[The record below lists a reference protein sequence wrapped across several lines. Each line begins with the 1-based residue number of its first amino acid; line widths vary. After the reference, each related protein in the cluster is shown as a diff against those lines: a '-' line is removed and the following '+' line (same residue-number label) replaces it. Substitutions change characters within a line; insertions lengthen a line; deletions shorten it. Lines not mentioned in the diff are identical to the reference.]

1 MFEYV
6 EKITE
11 QLRTV
16 ARSQELVIAE
26 AADWFAQAI
35 VKEHIIHAFGTG
47 HSQMVAMEL
56 FTRASGLANVN
67 TMLDDLVMSVS
78 GARRGGAI
86 ERISGLA
93 DILWEKYDIR
103 PGDVLLIISNSGRN
117 ALPIEL
123 AMRAKKE
130 GIKTVA
136 ITSLAQ
142 SKQYPSR
149 HTSGRK
155 LYELV
160 DLVIDNCVPVGDG
173 LMQIDNQLTGPVSSM
188 AGILLVNTIA
198 TEAMKRAVSQGAS
211 LPIYHSQNV
220 DGPSNDELYR
230 KYENRI
236 KHL

>member
-6 EKITE
+6 EKISQ
-11 QLRTV
+11 QLLTL
-16 ARSQELVIAE
+16 ATTQAQQITTAAE
-26 AADWFAQAI
+26 WFSQAI
-35 VKEHIIHAFGTG
+35 IKEHIIHAFGTG

-67 TMLDDLVMSVS
+67 TILDDLVMSVS

-86 ERISGLA
+86 ERVSGLA
-93 DILWEKYDIR
+93 DIVWAKYDIR
-103 PGDVLLIISNSGRN
+103 AVDVLLIISNSGRN
-117 ALPIEL
+117 AMPIEM
-123 AMRAKKE
+123 AMRAKAE
-130 GIKTVA
+130 GVKTIA
-136 ITSLAQ
+136 ITSLTQ

-149 HTSGRK
+149 HASGQK

-160 DLVIDNCVPVGDG
+160 DLVIDNGVPSGDG
-173 LMQIDNQLTGPVSSM
+173 LMQIGSHLTGPVSSM

-198 TEAMKRAVSQGAS
+198 TEAMKLAAAHGTS

-220 DGPSNDELYR
+220 DGPSNEELYA
-230 KYENRI
+230 KYESRV

>member
-6 EKITE
+6 DKITAH
-11 QLRTV
+11 LLALAT
-16 ARSQELVIAE
+16 SQATPITT
-26 AADWFAQAI
+26 AAQWFAQAI
-35 VKEHIIHAFGTG
+35 VDEHLIHAVGTG

-67 TMLDDLVMSVS
+67 TILDDLVLSTS

-86 ERISGLA
+86 ERVSGLA

-103 PGDVLLIISNSGRN
+103 PADVLLIVSNSGRN

-123 AMRAKKE
+123 ALRAKRE
-130 GIKTVA
+130 GVKTIA

-142 SKQYPSR
+142 SRQYPSR
-149 HTSGRK
+149 HASGQK
-155 LYELV
+155 LYELA
-160 DLVIDNCVPVGDG
+160 DLVIDNGVPSGDG
-173 LMQIDNQLTGPVSSM
+173 LLHIGGHLTGPVSSM

-198 TEAMKRAVSQGAS
+198 TEAMKLAAAQGVA
-211 LPIYHSQNV
+211 LPVYHSQNV
-220 DGPSNDELYR
+220 DGPSNEALYA
-230 KYENRI
+230 KYASRV

>member
-6 EKITE
+6 EKMTAYLHE
-11 QLRTV
+11 LAHSQQPQL
-16 ARSQELVIAE
+16 ASAAQWFAE
-26 AADWFAQAI
+26 AI
-35 VKEHIIHAFGTG
+35 VNERIIHAFGTG

-67 TMLDDLVMSVS
+67 TVLDDMVMSMG
-78 GARRGGAI
+78 GARRGGAV

-93 DILWEKYDIR
+93 DILWDKYDIR
-103 PGDVLLIISNSGRN
+103 PEDVLLIVSNSGRN
-117 ALPIEL
+117 ALPIEM
-123 AMRAKKE
+123 AMRAKRE
-130 GIKTVA
+130 GVKTIA
-136 ITSLAQ
+136 ITSLSQ

-149 HTSGRK
+149 HASGQK
-155 LYELV
+155 LFELA
-160 DLVIDNCVPVGDG
+160 DLVLDNGVPSGDG
-173 LMQIDNQLTGPVSSM
+173 LMQIGGRLTGPVSSM

-198 TEAMKRAVSQGAS
+198 TEAMKLAAAQGVS
-211 LPIYHSQNV
+211 LPVYHSQNI